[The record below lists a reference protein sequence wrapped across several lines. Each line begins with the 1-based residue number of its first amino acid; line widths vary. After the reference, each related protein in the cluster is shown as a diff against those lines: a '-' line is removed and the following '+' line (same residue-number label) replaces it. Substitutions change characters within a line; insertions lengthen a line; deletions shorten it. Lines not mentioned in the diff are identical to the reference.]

1 MVLSVQKHLTDSLA
15 FESASNQFPSSGS
28 RQSNQVKQKLQALW
42 TALIL
47 LSFFFGVELSAG
59 ILSHS
64 LSLLAD
70 AEHILSDV
78 AALGLALLAIW
89 LSRSMSKGTVFGGY
103 RLEVLAALVNGIG
116 LACIAGWIVKEA
128 LVRLQSPSPEILGL
142 PMLATALLGLGVN
155 SFNAL
160 YLHGC
165 SRHDLNMRGVFLH
178 FLADLVSSVGTVLAA
193 IAVIWLNWTWA
204 DGVISLVVACLIALF
219 AATQVTQSIHCLRG
233 KVTNIANGDCLCD
246 LQTENCSVSQ
256 WLTVGQ
262 RQQAEKLLFPSLQE
276 LI

>member
-15 FESASNQFPSSGS
+15 FESAFNQFPSSGS
-28 RQSNQVKQKLQALW
+28 MQSNQFKQKLQALW

-47 LSFFFGVELSAG
+47 LSIFFGVELSAG

-78 AALGLALLAIW
+78 AALGLALVAIW
-89 LSRSMSKGTVFGGY
+89 LSRSMSKGTVFGRY

-116 LACIAGWIVKEA
+116 LACVAGWIVKEA

-142 PMLATALLGLGVN
+142 PMLATALIGLGVN

-165 SRHDLNMRGVFLH
+165 SHHDLNIRGVFLH
-178 FLADLVSSVGTVLAA
+178 ILADLVSSVGTVLAA

-204 DGVISLVVACLIALF
+204 DGVISLLVAGLIALF
-219 AATQVTQSIHCLRG
+219 AANQVIQSVHCLRG
-233 KVTNIANGDCLCD
+233 KVAKIANAECLCSLPAED
-246 LQTENCSVSQ
+246 CS
-256 WLTVGQ
+256 GQ
-262 RQQAEKLLFPSLQE
+262 HRQQAEKLLFPSLQE

>member
-1 MVLSVQKHLTDSLA
+1 MVLSVQKHLTHSLA
-15 FESASNQFPSSGS
+15 FKPASNQFLISDAMESI
-28 RQSNQVKQKLQALW
+28 QIKQKLQVLW

-47 LSFFFGVELSAG
+47 LSIFFGVELSAG

-78 AALGLALLAIW
+78 AALGLALVAIW
-89 LSRSMSKGTVFGGY
+89 LSRSISKGTIFGRY

-116 LACIAGWIVKEA
+116 LACIAAWIVKEA

-142 PMLATALLGLGVN
+142 PMLVTALLGLGVN

-165 SRHDLNMRGVFLH
+165 SHNDLNIRGVFLH
-178 FLADLVSSVGTVLAA
+178 ILADLVSSVGTVLAA

-204 DGVISLVVACLIALF
+204 DGVISLVVAGLIALF
-219 AATQVTQSIHCLRG
+219 AANLVIQSINSLRG
-233 KVTNIANGDCLCD
+233 KVANIGNGSCLCN
-246 LQTENCSVSQ
+246 LQAEDCSEQ
-256 WLTVGQ
+256 QAALRE